1 MVRQSDSSAKDID
14 VMNSNHY
21 SVNHRISRRTAAAA
35 VPIGLALLISA
46 CSSST
51 SSTGAASVPSA
62 SSAASSTAGSAGTNW
77 PSNVTNFLQYT
88 GGKSGKANPGLAPVE
103 IGWVNNQGGS
113 ITPLSPTGTLAAT
126 TAVDYVNNKLGG
138 VDGHPLKL
146 DTCFIENAE
155 EEGLNCAQQF
165 LSNKNVMAIAF
176 GGVQEGAN
184 TLEST
189 VAGKLPIIQTVSL
202 NPGDSTAKNDY
213 ILFGTAQLTL
223 AAQGSFDKNFL
234 HAKTSATVYATN
246 QGNSLNAQ
254 FVQNGLLAAGI
265 SSKIVGYNDQQGD
278 VSSALVAAGAQSA
291 DVINLILSGDDCVNA
306 AKALQTLAITKPVV
320 SFTECV
326 DPTIKSA
333 YPGGVYPANWYYS
346 ISQSGDSLLT
356 SPPSP
361 AGQAYHALLNGAGQG
376 AHFTDPWWSATTSQ
390 ILTIDQLLNKIGY
403 SKLSPAAVT
412 AAAKSFKGPIMLG
425 PPSEDCG
432 KYPTLP
438 ASCSDSLDFFQMTG
452 SGVFQRVGGW
462 QSAPPA
468 LLTKLSAASSSP
480 TG

>member
-1 MVRQSDSSAKDID
+1 MK
-14 VMNSNHY
+14 SNHY
-21 SVNHRISRRTAAAA
+21 PVHHRISRRTWAA
-35 VPIGLALLISA
+35 VIPVGLALLITA
-46 CSSST
+46 CSSSASSGGSSGST
-51 SSTGAASVPSA
+51 SAPSA
-62 SSAASSTAGSAGTNW
+62 VSSSAPSADGSPSGSTNTNW
-77 PSNVTNFLQYT
+77 PSNVTDYLAYT
-88 GGKSGKANPGLAPVE
+88 GGKAGKANPSLAPVE

-126 TAVDYVNNKLGG
+126 TAVNYVNNVLGG

-146 DTCFIENAE
+146 VTCFIQNAE

-165 LSNKNVMAIAF
+165 LNNKSIMAVAF
-176 GGVQEGAN
+176 GGVQVGAN

-189 VAGKLPIIQTVSL
+189 LAGKLPIIQTVSL
-202 NPGDSTAKNDY
+202 NPGDATAKNDY

-223 AAQGSFDKNFL
+223 AAQGSFDKDFL

-254 FVQNGLLAAGI
+254 FVQHGLVAAGI

-278 VSSALVAAGAQSA
+278 VSGALVAAGAQTA
-291 DVINLILSGDDCVNA
+291 DVINLILSGNDCVNA
-306 AKALQTLAITKPVV
+306 AKALQTLGITKPVV

-333 YPGGVYPANWYYS
+333 YPGGDYPANWYYS

-356 SPPSP
+356 DPPSP
-361 AGQAYHALLNGAGQG
+361 AGQAYHALLNEAGQG
-376 AHFTDPWWSATTSQ
+376 SHYTDPWWSATTSQ
-390 ILTIDQLLNKIGY
+390 ILTIDQWLNKIGY
-403 SKLSPAAVT
+403 SKLSPAALS
-412 AAAKSFKGPIMLG
+412 AQAKSFKGPIMLG

-438 ASCSDSLDFFQMTG
+438 ASCSDSLDFFQYKG
-452 SGVFQRVGGW
+452 NSVFNRVGGW
-462 QSAPPA
+462 ESAPPA
-468 LLTKLSAASSSP
+468 LLTKLTAGSSSP
-480 TG
+480 NS

>member
-1 MVRQSDSSAKDID
+1 
-14 VMNSNHY
+14 
-21 SVNHRISRRTAAAA
+21 
-35 VPIGLALLISA
+35 
-46 CSSST
+46 
-51 SSTGAASVPSA
+51 
-62 SSAASSTAGSAGTNW
+62 
-77 PSNVTNFLQYT
+77 
-88 GGKSGKANPGLAPVE
+88 VE

-126 TAVDYVNNKLGG
+126 TAVNYVNNQLGG

-155 EEGLNCAQQF
+155 EEGLGCAQQF
-165 LSNKNVMAIAF
+165 LSNKSVMAVAY
-176 GGVQEGAN
+176 GGVQVGAN

-189 VAGKLPIIQTVSL
+189 LAGKLPIIQMVSL

-213 ILFGTAQLTL
+213 ILFGTAELTL
-223 AAQGSFDKNFL
+223 AAQGSFDKDFL

-254 FVQNGLLAAGI
+254 FVQSGLVDAGI
-265 SSKIVGYNDQQGD
+265 SSKIVGFNDQQGD
-278 VSSALVAAGAQSA
+278 VSSALVAAGAQTA

-306 AKALQTLAITKPVV
+306 AKALQTLGITKPVV

-333 YPGGVYPANWYYS
+333 YPGGDYPANWYYS

-356 SPPSP
+356 DPPSP
-361 AGQAYHALLNGAGQG
+361 AGQAYHTLLSGAGQDS
-376 AHFTDPWWSATTSQ
+376 HYTDPWWSATTSQ
-390 ILTIDQLLNKIGY
+390 ILTIDQWLNKIGY
-403 SKLSPAAVT
+403 ANLSPTAVS
-412 AAAKSFKGPIMLG
+412 AQAKSFKGPIMLG
-425 PPSEDCG
+425 PPAEDCG

-438 ASCSDSLDFFQMTG
+438 ASCSDSLDFFQYKG
-452 SGVFQRVGGW
+452 GGVFNRVGGW

-468 LLTKLSAASSSP
+468 LLTKLSASASSPSS
-480 TG
+480 